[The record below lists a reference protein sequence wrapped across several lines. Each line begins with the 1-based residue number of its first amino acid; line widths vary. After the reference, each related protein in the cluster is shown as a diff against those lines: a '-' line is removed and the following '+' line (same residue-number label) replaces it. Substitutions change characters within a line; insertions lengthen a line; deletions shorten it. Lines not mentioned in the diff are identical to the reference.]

1 MVKHS
6 FKLRVDFYLAI
17 FIMTGNWF
25 LHRIHMYVTQ
35 QGLVWSEVGGS
46 ALAGFWDNLKVCI
59 IIVSV
64 FWFVLKRISGVT
76 ASSCSLISLGLLV
89 WENWFV
95 SKEEV
100 MVQKLELFYH
110 ELFVL
115 QPRVPVQGLAHIVPP
130 NEPDSQLPGGLNMTV
145 SPGQDQQ

>member
-1 MVKHS
+1 M
-6 FKLRVDFYLAI
+6 
-17 FIMTGNWF
+17 
-25 LHRIHMYVTQ
+25 
-35 QGLVWSEVGGS
+35 
-46 ALAGFWDNLKVCI
+46 
-59 IIVSV
+59 
-64 FWFVLKRISGVT
+64 
-76 ASSCSLISLGLLV
+76 
-89 WENWFV
+89 